1 MNRGELRAAWR
12 IRVMDTEAPYLWS
25 DHEFAEFLD
34 EAQVEACRR
43 AHLLV
48 DSSSGLTQANISA
61 LERFVEIDS
70 RIIFVRR
77 ARIGR
82 QVLQQT
88 TTRAMDAQI
97 PAWESCGAGA
107 PLAYLTDWQTG
118 GVALYP
124 PPAMDGVLSMTVVRD
139 PLNPLFT
146 DEDSPEIAPRYHL
159 SLLHWVS
166 FRAYSKQDPDAQD
179 QKAAANSFALFE
191 AEFGP
196 RTGAINER
204 YSLENYSG
212 HGDFQ

>member
-139 PLNPLFT
+139 PLYPLST
-146 DEDSPEIAPRYHL
+146 DDDSPEIPPRYHL
-159 SLLHWVS
+159 ALLHWVS

-179 QKAAANSFALFE
+179 PKSAANALALFE

-196 RTGAINER
+196 RAGAINER
-204 YSLENYSG
+204 YSLENYSE